1 MEDVKPVITLS
12 LDNFNNYYE
21 PYYDNPIYNN
31 STVELNFGKY
41 YFKNDSYV
49 EPVYSND
56 IDIRPVNQFFND
68 DYSFTFNNDDKK
80 EVLNDDIEYLYY
92 NPIAKDWYLIRITAA
107 YILIKNTNMIKFTY
121 SFYDALYDI
130 NDNKNLLN
138 ERLSNPELYFI
149 EYLPIYYGDINKYKI
164 REFLYLYWNNKYY
177 IEYCL
182 NHRENKFIDLIPNWA
197 KNLSII

>member
-1 MEDVKPVITLS
+1 MEESKPIITLS
-12 LDNFNNYYE
+12 LDNNSL
-21 PYYDNPIYNN
+21 YNN
-31 STVELNFGKY
+31 SIVDLNFRKY

-49 EPVYSND
+49 EPIYNND
-56 IDIRPVNQFFND
+56 TDVRPVFDKIFKD

-80 EVLNDDIEYLYY
+80 EILNDDIEYLYY
-92 NPIAKDWYLIRITAA
+92 NPIIKDWYFIRITAA
-107 YILIKNTNMIKFTY
+107 YILIKNTNKIKFVY

-130 NDNKNLLN
+130 ENNKKLLN
-138 ERLSNPELYFI
+138 ERLNSSEFYFI
-149 EYLPIYYGDINKYKI
+149 EYFPIFYGDINKCKI

-182 NHRENKFIDLIPNWA
+182 NHRENKFIDLVPNWA

>member
-1 MEDVKPVITLS
+1 MEESKPIITLS
-12 LDNFNNYYE
+12 LDNNSL
-21 PYYDNPIYNN
+21 YNN
-31 STVELNFGKY
+31 STVDLNFSKY

-49 EPVYSND
+49 EPIYSND
-56 IDIRPVNQFFND
+56 IDVRPVFDKIFKD

-80 EVLNDDIEYLYY
+80 EILNDDIEYLYY
-92 NPIAKDWYLIRITAA
+92 NPIIKDWYFIRITAA
-107 YILIKNTNMIKFTY
+107 YILIKNTNKIKFVY

-130 NDNKNLLN
+130 EENNKKLLN
-138 ERLSNPELYFI
+138 ERLNSSEFYFI
-149 EYLPIYYGDINKYKI
+149 EYFPIFYGDINKYKI

-182 NHRENKFIDLIPNWA
+182 NHRENKFIDLVPNWA